1 MNNKNNS
8 FDEFKLLRKI
18 NSEPERSQRDLAN
31 DLGFSV
37 GKLNYCLKAL
47 KEKGWVKIRNFKKN
61 KKKINY
67 SYLLTPKG
75 ITFKSKM
82 AYFFMKQKMKEYED
96 LKNELEKSKT
106 DVDSSQT

>member
-1 MNNKNNS
+1 MVLIVERHIVQKMNNKNNS

-47 KEKGWVKIRNFKKN
+47 KEKVGLKYEILKKTKKN
-61 KKKINY
+61 
-67 SYLLTPKG
+67 
-75 ITFKSKM
+75 
-82 AYFFMKQKMKEYED
+82 
-96 LKNELEKSKT
+96 
-106 DVDSSQT
+106 